1 MARKSTQQEPLLN
14 SVARKLGQAAGTL
27 ANMAHTLTNDLRP
40 KESQPPPKPG
50 SRRPR
55 SVKKA
60 TSIARQSRATK
71 QRVAR
76 PARESRV
83 ASSPAASPGKRSTAK
98 SAARKKPSRPA

>member
-27 ANMAHTLTNDLRP
+27 ANMAHILTNDLRP
-40 KESQPPPKPG
+40 KESPPPPKPG

-55 SVKKA
+55 SVKRA
-60 TSIARQSRATK
+60 TIIARQSQAPK
-71 QRVAR
+71 QRVAK
-76 PARESRV
+76 PARERRV

-98 SAARKKPSRPA
+98 SAARKKRSSPA

>member
-1 MARKSTQQEPLLN
+1 MAKKSTQQEPLLN

-50 SRRPR
+50 SGRPR

-60 TSIARQSRATK
+60 TIMAPPKPAEKKRFANPARER
-71 QRVAR
+71 RVAR
-76 PARESRV
+76 
-83 ASSPAASPGKRSTAK
+83 SPAASPSKRSTAI
-98 SAARKKPSRPA
+98 S